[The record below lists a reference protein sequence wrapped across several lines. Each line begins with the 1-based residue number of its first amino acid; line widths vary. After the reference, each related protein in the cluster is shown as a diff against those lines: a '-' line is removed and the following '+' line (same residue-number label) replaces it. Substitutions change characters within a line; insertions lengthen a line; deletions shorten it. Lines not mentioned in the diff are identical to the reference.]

1 MRATL
6 GVMGLLGLGAGAAV
20 WWGSDRR
27 RRRGAVEPAP
37 GPDSALDTRVRE
49 RVARYASRPEA
60 IAVRVSNGMVTLT
73 GVILDREV
81 DDLVAVIGRLP
92 GVRRV
97 DDQLDLRQEGDADGV
112 APRPWHDRRLAP
124 VALGAAAAGA
134 LVAARRVTR
143 TR

>member
-27 RRRGAVEPAP
+27 HRRGAAEPAP
-37 GPDSALDTRVRE
+37 GPDAALETRVRE

-60 IAVRVSNGMVTLT
+60 IAVRVSHGLVTLT

-97 DDQLDLRQEGDADGV
+97 DDRLDLRQEGDADGD
-112 APRPWHDRRLAP
+112 APRPWHDRRFAP

>member
-6 GVMGLLGLGAGAAV
+6 GMIGLLGLGAGAAV
-20 WWGSDRR
+20 WWDGDRR
-27 RRRGAVEPAP
+27 RHRDQTTPDT
-37 GPDSALDTRVRE
+37 GPDAALEARVRE
-49 RVARYASRPEA
+49 RVSRYASRPEA
-60 IAVRVSNGMVTLT
+60 IAVRVASGMVTLT
-73 GVILDREV
+73 GTILDREV

-97 DDQLDLRQEGDADGV
+97 EDRLDLRPEGRV
-112 APRPWHDRRLAP
+112 ENTPTRPWQDRRLAP

>member
-20 WWGSDRR
+20 WWGGDRR
-27 RRRGAVEPAP
+27 PRRKRESPAS
-37 GPDSALDTRVRE
+37 GPDPDAALEARVRE

-60 IAVRVSNGMVTLT
+60 IAVRASHGMVTLT
-73 GVILDREV
+73 GSILDREV

-97 DDQLDLRQEGDADGV
+97 EDRLELRQAGHTDGGW
-112 APRPWHDRRLAP
+112 PDRRLAP

>member
-20 WWGSDRR
+20 WWRRDRR
-27 RRRGAVEPAP
+27 HRRVRETPAL
-37 GPDSALDTRVRE
+37 GPDATLEARVRE
-49 RVARYASRPEA
+49 RVGRYASRPEA

-97 DDQLDLRQEGDADGV
+97 EDRLDLRQEGHADSDTSR
-112 APRPWHDRRLAP
+112 PRHGRRLAP

-134 LVAARRVTR
+134 LVAARQVTK